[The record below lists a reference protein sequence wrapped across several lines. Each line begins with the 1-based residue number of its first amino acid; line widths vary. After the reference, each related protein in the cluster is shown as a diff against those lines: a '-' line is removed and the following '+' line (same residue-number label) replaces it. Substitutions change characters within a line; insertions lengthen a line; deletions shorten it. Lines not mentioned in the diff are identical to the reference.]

1 MQAVNRPSATYWFV
15 AILML
20 AWNLMGVMA
29 YIAQA
34 TMTPEALAA
43 LPPAE
48 RAAYAAIPGWVTVAY
63 AFAVFGGVAGC
74 LLLLVRS
81 RWAPLVLLLSLLGVL
96 AQMSYVVLIAKAYV
110 AYGPRALIM
119 PALVIAGASFL
130 LWFAGRATRR
140 GWLH

>member
-1 MQAVNRPSATYWFV
+1 MQAAHRPSSTYWIV

-20 AWNLMGVMA
+20 AWNAMGVMA

-34 TMTPEALAA
+34 TMTPDALAA

-48 RAAYAAIPGWVTVAY
+48 RAAYAAIPAWVTAAY
-63 AFAVFGGVAGC
+63 AFAVFGGFSGC

-81 RWAPLVLLLSLLGVL
+81 RWALLVLLLSLLGVL
-96 AQMSYVVLIAKAYV
+96 AQMTYVVLIAKAY
-110 AYGPRALIM
+110 ATFGPRGLIM

-130 LWFAGRATRR
+130 LWYAGRAARR
-140 GWLH
+140 GWLY